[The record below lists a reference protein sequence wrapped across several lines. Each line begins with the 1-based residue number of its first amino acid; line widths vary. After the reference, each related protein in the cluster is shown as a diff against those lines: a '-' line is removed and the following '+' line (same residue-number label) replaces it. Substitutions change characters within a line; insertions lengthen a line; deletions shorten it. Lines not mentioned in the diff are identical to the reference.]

1 MFHYRDANGD
11 IWGLSE
17 NQLDLV
23 RPDMVLMTELEVDQ
37 FKNPQNYWTEEEKE
51 VFRLSQLRPLTRRQ
65 FMRVLVLSGYD
76 LSVIETQINQIE
88 DVQFRQ
94 LALIDWTSATD
105 FNRNDSTLSLM
116 TGMLGLTSE
125 QVDAMWEFGLT
136 L

>member
-1 MFHYRDANGD
+1 MFHYRDADGD
-11 IWGLSE
+11 IWGFSE

-37 FKNPQNYWTEEEKE
+37 FKNPQNYWTDDEEE

-88 DVQFRQ
+88 DVQTRQ

-105 FNRNDSTLSLM
+105 FNRNDSTLLM
-116 TGMLGLTSE
+116 MAGMLGLTSE
-125 QVDAMWEFGLT
+125 QVDQMWQFGST